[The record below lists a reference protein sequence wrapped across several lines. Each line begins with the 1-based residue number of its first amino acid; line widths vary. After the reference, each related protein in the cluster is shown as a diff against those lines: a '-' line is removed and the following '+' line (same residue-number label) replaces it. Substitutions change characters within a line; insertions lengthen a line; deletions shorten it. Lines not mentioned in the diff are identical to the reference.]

1 MNKWIRLSVI
11 TLFMIITSKAFSQEN
26 TYGFPIDE
34 ETGKI
39 HYKEVVQVN
48 GMQNDLYLRAQK
60 WLHEFFTNAS
70 SAIRRLD
77 QDNGLIEGRRVLK
90 VTVKDKKGRVKPAGS
105 IKYTFRIELKDNR
118 YRVRLF
124 DFVQASAGSKPLEN
138 WFEDTDKKAKAIHAQ
153 IFEQVKADVEKLLA
167 SLKKGMRPKEI
178 KVDEW

>member
-1 MNKWIRLSVI
+1 MNKLIRISIIALLV
-11 TLFMIITSKAFSQEN
+11 IITSKAYSQD

-39 HYKEVVQVN
+39 HYKEVVKVD
-48 GMQNDLYLRAQK
+48 GLQNDLYIRAQK
-60 WLHEFFTNAS
+60 WLHEFFRNAS
-70 SAIRRLD
+70 SAIRKLD
-77 QDNGLIEGRRVLK
+77 QDHGIIEGRRVLK
-90 VTVKDKKGRVKPAGS
+90 VVVKDKKGREKPAGS
-105 IKYTFRIELKDNR
+105 IKYTFRIEVKDNK

-138 WFEDTDKKAKAIHAQ
+138 WFEESNEKAKEIHAQ
-153 IFEQVKADVEKLLA
+153 ILEQVKEDVKKLIA